1 MLNLY
6 KYGIW
11 LFYLLIL
18 IGFVF
23 LFLFFFFQA
32 EDGIRDIGVTGVQT
46 CALPISSRWSPRST
60 WSPTSTRPTTRR
72 RLGPSG
78 RPLPATETLMSTPNS
93 PTTVWVLNGV
103 NLGRLGTRQPEVY
116 GSTTYDE
123 LVQRCSKRGSEL
135 GLAVECRQTDSEA
148 ELVGWLHESA
158 DAGVPVILN
167 PGAWSHYS
175 LAVAD

>member
-1 MLNLY
+1 
-6 KYGIW
+6 
-11 LFYLLIL
+11 
-18 IGFVF
+18 
-23 LFLFFFFQA
+23 
-32 EDGIRDIGVTGVQT
+32 
-46 CALPISSRWSPRST
+46 
-60 WSPTSTRPTTRR
+60 
-72 RLGPSG
+72 
-78 RPLPATETLMSTPNS
+78 MSTPNS

-175 LAVAD
+175 LAVADAVALRTADLVEVHISNIHARETYRHHSVISAHATGVIAGLGLAGYDAALAFFAG